1 INIAAGAWS
10 GARDAIS
17 DKWGDF
23 SNWFDENAWEPVSN
37 TAQAAGQ
44 RVSDKWGEAR
54 IWAGEHWADFA
65 GWFEENAWGP
75 VKRGAQAAGTWV
87 SERWIAAKTW
97 VSETWGT
104 VSGWFSETVWEPV
117 KGAAATAGTWLD
129 EKFTLAKGAVQE
141 AWAGVSGWFEEN
153 VWGPI
158 KSGASVAWEW
168 VGEKLGGIGEW
179 MGDKWVSFKDWLGGL
194 GQKGSAKTGLKT
206 SQGKGS
212 VAEHA
217 WGGIMTKPHMGIVAE
232 AGPEAIIP
240 LSPSKRSGALSLWQQ
255 TGQMLGVTPHADG
268 GIFGKLKSVGNVVKE
283 FAGDKISAIGTTA
296 KKAWGSIKT
305 VFSTDKASAAGNTTE
320 SIAIGL
326 ESTRRGQE
334 NTVKSI
340 YKPYQKKIASITSP
354 DFGEYEKVRE
364 IAHMAKNLNRRFGK
378 ATKIASRV
386 AIPLSLIA
394 SVTEIIGL
402 EDKKRAIVKELGS
415 VLGAVG
421 VSALVGAGTG
431 ALVGA
436 GVLSPVTA
444 LLGSII
450 GAGAGAF
457 GGQAVANKLYDR
469 FAFHADGGIMTKP
482 HMGIV
487 AEAGAEGI
495 IPLSPSKRSRGI
507 DLWQRTGEI
516 LGVRPYED
524 GGIVGDT
531 SVAAPQG
538 TASRNR
544 EGINFTVNNKI
555 EPSFTFE
562 IRAGA
567 DPDEIVAVV
576 KSRTQ
581 EFTDNIGDE
590 IAERLARIFANMPMK
605 GALEA

>member
-1 INIAAGAWS
+1 
-10 GARDAIS
+10 
-17 DKWGDF
+17 
-23 SNWFDENAWEPVSN
+23 
-37 TAQAAGQ
+37 
-44 RVSDKWGEAR
+44 
-54 IWAGEHWADFA
+54 
-65 GWFEENAWGP
+65 
-75 VKRGAQAAGTWV
+75 
-87 SERWIAAKTW
+87 
-97 VSETWGT
+97 
-104 VSGWFSETVWEPV
+104 
-117 KGAAATAGTWLD
+117 
-129 EKFTLAKGAVQE
+129 
-141 AWAGVSGWFEEN
+141 
-153 VWGPI
+153 
-158 KSGASVAWEW
+158 
-168 VGEKLGGIGEW
+168 
-179 MGDKWVSFKDWLGGL
+179 
-194 GQKGSAKTGLKT
+194 
-206 SQGKGS
+206 
-212 VAEHA
+212 
-217 WGGIMTKPHMGIVAE
+217 
-232 AGPEAIIP
+232 
-240 LSPSKRSGALSLWQQ
+240 
-255 TGQMLGVTPHADG
+255 MLGVTPHADG

-469 FAFHADGGIMTKP
+469 FTFHADGGIMTKP

-487 AEAGAEGI
+487 AEAGAESI
-495 IPLSPSKRSRGI
+495 IPLSPSKRTRGI
-507 DLWQRTGEI
+507 DLWRETGEL
-516 LGVRPYED
+516 LGVRPYAN
-524 GGIVGDT
+524 GGIVGGIKADD
-531 SVAAPQG
+531 SDIPVAAGSSGGGVTIKVEVSANPEITIG
-538 TASRNR
+538 TSDTGDDER
-544 EGINFTVNNKI
+544 ILSVLKTY
-555 EPSFTFE
+555 
-562 IRAGA
+562 IRSMA
-567 DPDEIVAVV
+567 DD
-576 KSRTQ
+576 
-581 EFTDNIGDE
+581 IGDE
-590 IAERLARIFANMPMK
+590 LAERLARIFANMPVR
-605 GALEA
+605 A